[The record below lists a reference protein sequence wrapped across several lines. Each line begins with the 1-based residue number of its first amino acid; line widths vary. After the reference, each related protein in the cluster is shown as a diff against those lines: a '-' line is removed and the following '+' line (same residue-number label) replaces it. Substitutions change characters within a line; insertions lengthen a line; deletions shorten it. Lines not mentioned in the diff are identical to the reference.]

1 MSTKHPHIHR
11 KSTQHLQNI
20 AWHLFLAIVVDR
32 DQCERAMSEKK
43 ARMSS
48 MVNSRVIMEPG

>member
-11 KSTQHLQNI
+11 KSTQHLHNV
-20 AWHLFLAIVVDR
+20 AWHLFLVIVVDR

-48 MVNSRVIMEPG
+48 MVNSRVIIEPG